1 MAKRVEVSAEK
12 LKGEMSAL
20 FEETMAQ
27 VMAAV
32 NGAPAGNVI
41 GGSEHQVKRLMDEF
55 KRKTFEAATQ
65 LATDSNESAFSPSD
79 GSPNG

>member
-1 MAKRVEVSAEK
+1 MGKRVAVSAEK
-12 LKGEMSAL
+12 LQVEMSAL

-32 NGAPAGNVI
+32 NAAPAGNVI

-55 KRKTFEAATQ
+55 KRQTFEAAAQ
-65 LATDSNESAFSPSD
+65 LAADSHESAFPPSD
-79 GSPNG
+79 GSSDG

>member
-1 MAKRVEVSAEK
+1 MGKRVEVSAEK
-12 LKGEMSAL
+12 LKREMSAL

-32 NGAPAGNVI
+32 NAAPAGNVI

-55 KRKTFEAATQ
+55 KRRTYEAATQ
-65 LATDSNESAFSPSD
+65 LAADSQESAFSPSD
-79 GSPNG
+79 GGADG